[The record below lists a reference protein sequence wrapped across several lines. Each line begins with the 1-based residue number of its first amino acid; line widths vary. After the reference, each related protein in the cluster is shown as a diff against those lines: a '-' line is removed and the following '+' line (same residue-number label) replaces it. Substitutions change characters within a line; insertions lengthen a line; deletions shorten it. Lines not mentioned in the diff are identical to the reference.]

1 MGLFKRAASAESLR
15 DWQEAG
21 MCNDAQIEAA
31 QAAPD

>member
-1 MGLFKRAASAESLR
+1 MSQRDFDQALR

-31 QAAPD
+31 KAAAQSG